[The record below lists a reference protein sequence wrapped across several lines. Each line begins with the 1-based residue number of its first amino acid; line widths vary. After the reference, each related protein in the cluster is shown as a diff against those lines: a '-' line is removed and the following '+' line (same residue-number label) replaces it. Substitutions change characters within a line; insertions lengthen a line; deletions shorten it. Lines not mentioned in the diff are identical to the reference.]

1 MVSVYSPTQ
10 ISLVSCS
17 LCNASSDACL
27 LQEDIVDKLMSR
39 GSLALMNRSPGHK
52 REFSLNDISIQHTF
66 AEHERVPPL
75 YVSLL
80 RSADRAR

>member
-1 MVSVYSPTQ
+1 MWFVRYVV
-10 ISLVSCS
+10 LAMM
-17 LCNASSDACL
+17 LNL
-27 LQEDIVDKLMSR
+27 LQKHIVDKLIRR

-80 RSADRAR
+80 